1 MTKQNFD
8 GKGVTHTRAEPALTE
23 KEQNTVKSL
32 KFILDLF
39 PAPPRERRLSAP
51 PHTWKR

>member
-32 KFILDLF
+32 KFIYALDLF
-39 PAPPRERRLSAP
+39 PARQENAV
-51 PHTWKR
+51 